1 MGPLGVTVPLNDKEQ
16 KILDEIERQFLQDDP
31 KLANAVKTAS
41 AADSF
46 RRSSRLTIGGFVLG
60 LALMLLFFTSN
71 TLIAMVG
78 FVVMVGSASVFVIAL
93 RRRTMGPSVG
103 GPRLDAWVDRLRS
116 KWRR

>member
-1 MGPLGVTVPLNDKEQ
+1 MPLNDKEQ

-31 KLANAVKTAS
+31 KLARAVKTAS
-41 AADSF
+41 AADTF
-46 RRSSRLTIGGFVLG
+46 RRSSRLTVGGFILG

-78 FVVMVGSASVFVIAL
+78 FVVMVASASVFVVAL
-93 RRRTMGPSVG
+93 RRRTMGPSITG
-103 GPRLDAWVDRLRS
+103 AGLEAWVDRLRS